1 MLIIG
6 GFFISFKRQRE
17 QKQVSSLL
25 YRKKKRSSTRLYKG
39 EILSFFSLN
48 FDIFSLKMFNFFI
61 FTEKKN
67 IILQKK
73 MPLKLSNNAAFA
85 SLKTHEK
92 INASIMSK
100 SLYMSNYIL
109 SL

>member
-1 MLIIG
+1 
-6 GFFISFKRQRE
+6 
-17 QKQVSSLL
+17 
-25 YRKKKRSSTRLYKG
+25 
-39 EILSFFSLN
+39 
-48 FDIFSLKMFNFFI
+48 
-61 FTEKKN
+61 
-67 IILQKK
+67 
-73 MPLKLSNNAAFA
+73 MPLKLLNNAAFA

>member
-6 GFFISFKRQRE
+6 GFFINFKRQRE
-17 QKQVSSLL
+17 QKQVNSLF
-25 YRKKKRSSTRLYKG
+25 YRKKKSSSTRLYRW
-39 EILSFFSLN
+39 
-48 FDIFSLKMFNFFI
+48 
-61 FTEKKN
+61 N

-73 MPLKLSNNAAFA
+73 MPLKWSNNAAFA

-109 SL
+109 SLWAQNMFIACVGIELWLK